1 MHVYMYVHRTRRQ
14 QNYARIC
21 MVQYTGRPAGLDDC
35 TLLGGRSTVSRGEE
49 GTQARTT
56 VDDDAT
62 TWTWSR
68 CLVFK
73 NVVVLLLRFDVT
85 ILQRRNHTHARSVL
99 CTLYVPAHQQTL
111 CVVVKASCIYIC
123 SSGCLLLVPVT
134 RV

>member
-1 MHVYMYVHRTRRQ
+1 MYTCMYTVHAGSRTMHAFAWCSTP
-14 QNYARIC
+14 A
-21 MVQYTGRPAGLDDC
+21 GRPAGLDDC